1 MANTRRAQVGVRDHY
16 SRRPAPC
23 GLRDHRG
30 VHRAPLAR
38 PRRLRPRHGD
48 RARPHPHRRRLAS
61 VAAEVITALGG
72 LGGAAALITSAAT
85 LIQTRRIHA
94 RVSPNHG
101 SSISDAA
108 ARIEEALDA
117 HGDAIH
123 RIETEQTKVS
133 ADVLIAQHSFESL
146 TREVKG
152 IGHEIGDL
160 RATRDREHADY
171 DKRIRRL
178 ESR

>member
-1 MANTRRAQVGVRDHY
+1 M
-16 SRRPAPC
+16 
-23 GLRDHRG
+23 
-30 VHRAPLAR
+30 
-38 PRRLRPRHGD
+38 
-48 RARPHPHRRRLAS
+48 S

-72 LGGAAALITSAAT
+72 LGGAAALVTSAAT

-101 SSISDAA
+101 SSLSDAT

-117 HGDAIH
+117 HGEAIH
-123 RIETEQTKVS
+123 RIEAEQTRQS
-133 ADVLIAQHSFESL
+133 ADVLIARHSIESL

-152 IGHEIGDL
+152 MGHEIGDL
-160 RATRDREHADY
+160 RTTRDREHADY

-178 ESR
+178 EHR

>member
-1 MANTRRAQVGVRDHY
+1 M
-16 SRRPAPC
+16 
-23 GLRDHRG
+23 
-30 VHRAPLAR
+30 
-38 PRRLRPRHGD
+38 
-48 RARPHPHRRRLAS
+48 S
-61 VAAEVITALGG
+61 VAAVVITALGG

-101 SSISDAA
+101 SSISDAT

-123 RIETEQTKVS
+123 RIETEQTKAS
-133 ADVLIAQHSFESL
+133 ADVLIARYSIESL

-152 IGHEIGDL
+152 MGHEIGDL
-160 RATRDREHADY
+160 RATRDREHGDY
-171 DKRIRRL
+171 DARIRSL
-178 ESR
+178 EGRS

>member
-1 MANTRRAQVGVRDHY
+1 M
-16 SRRPAPC
+16 
-23 GLRDHRG
+23 
-30 VHRAPLAR
+30 
-38 PRRLRPRHGD
+38 
-48 RARPHPHRRRLAS
+48 S

-108 ARIEEALDA
+108 ARIEESLAA

>member
-1 MANTRRAQVGVRDHY
+1 M
-16 SRRPAPC
+16 
-23 GLRDHRG
+23 
-30 VHRAPLAR
+30 
-38 PRRLRPRHGD
+38 
-48 RARPHPHRRRLAS
+48 S

-101 SSISDAA
+101 SSISDAT
-108 ARIEEALDA
+108 ARIEEALTA

-123 RIETEQTKVS
+123 RIEAEQTRQS
-133 ADVLIAQHSFESL
+133 ADVLIARHSIESL
-146 TREVKG
+146 AREVKG
-152 IGHEIGDL
+152 MGHEIGDL
-160 RATRDREHADY
+160 RSTRDREHADY

-178 ESR
+178 EKRA

>member
-1 MANTRRAQVGVRDHY
+1 M
-16 SRRPAPC
+16 
-23 GLRDHRG
+23 
-30 VHRAPLAR
+30 
-38 PRRLRPRHGD
+38 
-48 RARPHPHRRRLAS
+48 S

-133 ADVLIAQHSFESL
+133 ADVLIARHSFESL
-146 TREVKG
+146 AREVKG
-152 IGHEIGDL
+152 LGHEIGDL

>member
-1 MANTRRAQVGVRDHY
+1 M
-16 SRRPAPC
+16 
-23 GLRDHRG
+23 
-30 VHRAPLAR
+30 
-38 PRRLRPRHGD
+38 
-48 RARPHPHRRRLAS
+48 S

-85 LIQTRRIHA
+85 LVQTRRIHA

-101 SSISDAA
+101 SSISDAT
-108 ARIEEALDA
+108 ARIEGALAA

-123 RIETEQTKVS
+123 RIETEQTKAS
-133 ADVLIAQHSFESL
+133 ADVLIARHAVEGL
-146 TREVKG
+146 AREVKG
-152 IGHEIGDL
+152 MGHEIGDL
-160 RATRDREHADY
+160 RSTRDREHADY

>member
-1 MANTRRAQVGVRDHY
+1 MSAV
-16 SRRPAPC
+16 
-23 GLRDHRG
+23 
-30 VHRAPLAR
+30 
-38 PRRLRPRHGD
+38 
-48 RARPHPHRRRLAS
+48 
-61 VAAEVITALGG
+61 AEVITALGG

-101 SSISDAA
+101 SSISDAT

-117 HGDAIH
+117 HGDVIH
-123 RIETEQTKVS
+123 RIETEQTKVG
-133 ADVLIAQHSFESL
+133 ADVLIARHSFESL
-146 TREVKG
+146 AREVKG
-152 IGHEIGDL
+152 LGHEIGDL

>member
-1 MANTRRAQVGVRDHY
+1 M
-16 SRRPAPC
+16 
-23 GLRDHRG
+23 
-30 VHRAPLAR
+30 
-38 PRRLRPRHGD
+38 
-48 RARPHPHRRRLAS
+48 S

-85 LIQTRRIHA
+85 LLQTRRIHA

-108 ARIEEALDA
+108 ARIEDALAA

-146 TREVKG
+146 AREVKG